1 MAAAMSLDEF
11 SRSSGHGLTTWRFSI
26 PRHIALL
33 RAINVGG
40 RTVKMDHL
48 RSLFDELGFRKVA
61 TLIASGNV
69 TFDATTAD
77 AAKLE
82 RKIEDH
88 LQKRLGFWTDAFAR
102 SRADMEAIVA
112 HEAFAAAKVKSAH
125 ALWIAFLKKEPSRA
139 AVDALLGTR
148 CATDEFHVH
157 GREVYWLRRKMSSE
171 SQFTGSL
178 DKILGMPVTARN
190 ITTVRKLASM

>member
-1 MAAAMSLDEF
+1 M
-11 SRSSGHGLTTWRFSI
+11 

-48 RSLFDELGFRKVA
+48 RSLFDELGFRNVA

-69 TFDATTAD
+69 TFDAKTAD

-82 RKIEDH
+82 RKIEEH
-88 LQKRLGFWTDAFAR
+88 LQKRLGFVTDTFAR
-102 SRADMEAIVA
+102 SHEEIAAIVA
-112 HEAFAAAKVKSAH
+112 HEAFSAAKVKSAH

-139 AVDALLGTR
+139 AVDALMAIR
-148 CATDEFHVH
+148 CATDDFHVH
-157 GREVYWLRRKMSSE
+157 GREVYWLRHKTSSE
-171 SQFTGSL
+171 SQFAGSL

>member
-1 MAAAMSLDEF
+1 
-11 SRSSGHGLTTWRFSI
+11 
-26 PRHIALL
+26 
-33 RAINVGG
+33 
-40 RTVKMDHL
+40 MDHL
-48 RSLFDELGFRKVA
+48 RSLFDELGFRNVE

-82 RKIEDH
+82 RKIEEH
-88 LQKRLGFWTDAFAR
+88 LEKRLGFWSDTFAR
-102 SRADMEAIVA
+102 SREDLEAIVG
-112 HEAFAAAKVKSAH
+112 HPAFPPAKVKSAH
-125 ALWIAFLKKEPSRA
+125 ALWIAFLKKEPSRT
-139 AVDALLGTR
+139 AVDALLSARGP
-148 CATDEFHVH
+148 TDEFHVH
-157 GREVYWLRRKMSSE
+157 GREVYWLRHKTSSE

>member
-1 MAAAMSLDEF
+1 MSQPHHF
-11 SRSSGHGLTTWRFSI
+11 RRCSI

-40 RTVKMDHL
+40 RTVRMDHL
-48 RSLFDELGFRKVA
+48 RSLFDELGFRNVE

-82 RKIEDH
+82 RKIEEH
-88 LQKRLGFWTDAFAR
+88 LEKRLGFWSDTFAR
-102 SRADMEAIVA
+102 SRAELEAIVG
-112 HEAFAAAKVKSAH
+112 HPAFPPAKVKSAH
-125 ALWIAFLKKEPSRA
+125 ALWIAFLKKEPSRT
-139 AVDALLGTR
+139 AVDALLGAR
-148 CATDEFHVH
+148 GATDEFHVH
-157 GREVYWLRRKMSSE
+157 GREVYWLRHKTSSE

>member
-1 MAAAMSLDEF
+1 
-11 SRSSGHGLTTWRFSI
+11 
-26 PRHIALL
+26 
-33 RAINVGG
+33 
-40 RTVKMDHL
+40 MDHL
-48 RSLFDELGFRKVA
+48 RSLFDELGFRNVA

-82 RKIEDH
+82 HKIEAH
-88 LQKRLGFWTDAFAR
+88 LQKRLGFLTDTFAR
-102 SRADMEAIVA
+102 SREQLEAVVA
-112 HEAFAAAKVKSAH
+112 HQAFPPAKVKSAH

-139 AVDALLGTR
+139 AVDALMAAR

-157 GREVYWLRRKMSSE
+157 GREVYWLRHKTSSE
-171 SQFTGSL
+171 SRFTGSL
-178 DKILGMPVTARN
+178 DRILGMPVTARN